1 MMKVTGVTIEQIA
14 VRAFEGEDRLLRG
27 MVMALLRENPDLSRI
42 PKPQT
47 DDPRI
52 LAAAASLIELFAQRR
67 GQRPP
72 DWTKDIGPLDTPVFL
87 FKGAERMKNTRRLC
101 EEHSPEPLKKRGF
114 LATPNYL
121 TFV

>member
-1 MMKVTGVTIEQIA
+1 MA
-14 VRAFEGEDRLLRG
+14 
-27 MVMALLRENPDLSRI
+27 MALLRENPDLRCI

-52 LAAAASLIELFAQRR
+52 LAAAASLIELLAQRR
-67 GQRPP
+67 GQSPP

-87 FKGAERMKNTRRLC
+87 FKWAERMKNTRRLC

-114 LATPNYL
+114 LAPPNYL